1 MYLIYLKVFMYLLMY
16 PVYFSFCILPIY
28 LYVLST
34 SLNVSCIS
42 LFVSIFLYL
51 LSLFMYL
58 VYLYLCLLSLYLN
71 FFIFLCIMYISVS
84 IISLSLT
91 LFLSLPL
98 CRRRR
103 RRQCHLPGLN
113 FVWQIEVIDWNEKP
127 TKSRNRSAHIF
138 GGERYTETK
147 REGKGIGRQMNN
159 TEGEIVARRYLR
171 SRTLTYLRT

>member
-1 MYLIYLKVFMYLLMY
+1 MYLLMY

-103 RRQCHLPGLN
+103 RQCHLPGLN

>member
-1 MYLIYLKVFMYLLMY
+1 MYLLMY

-71 FFIFLCIMYISVS
+71 FFLFLCIMYISVS
-84 IISLSLT
+84 FISLSLT

-98 CRRRR
+98 CRRR

>member
-1 MYLIYLKVFMYLLMY
+1 MY

-71 FFIFLCIMYISVS
+71 FFLFLCIMYISVS
-84 IISLSLT
+84 FISLSLT

-98 CRRRR
+98 CRRR

>member
-1 MYLIYLKVFMYLLMY
+1 MYLLMY

-71 FFIFLCIMYISVS
+71 FFLFLCIMYISVS
-84 IISLSLT
+84 FISLSLT

-98 CRRRR
+98 CSRRRR
-103 RRQCHLPGLN
+103 RCHLPGLN

>member
-1 MYLIYLKVFMYLLMY
+1 MYLLMY

-103 RRQCHLPGLN
+103 RQCHLPGLN

-127 TKSRNRSAHIF
+127 TQSRNRSAHIF